1 MNTINRVQTLADE
14 RGLTLC
20 QLSKICDLSEATI
33 RTAKKRGNQLSVDT
47 IERICE
53 ALDISLSEFL
63 LKPYPNKFA
72 IRMSVNAILLSNILC
87 CEGVRT
93 TLSSPSAKNC
103 ESVMPKAPHI
113 FSNDANDGVMSFLYH
128 EEIVDCGKPERSAS

>member
-1 MNTINRVQTLADE
+1 LNTISRVQELADE

-53 ALDISLSEFL
+53 ALDISLSDF
-63 LKPYPNKFA
+63 FA
-72 IRMSVNAILLSNILC
+72 
-87 CEGVRT
+87 E
-93 TLSSPSAKNC
+93 TL
-103 ESVMPKAPHI
+103 PK
-113 FSNDANDGVMSFLYH
+113 
-128 EEIVDCGKPERSAS
+128 

>member
-33 RTAKKRGNQLSVDT
+33 RTAKKRDNQLSVDT

-53 ALDISLSEFL
+53 ALDISLSEF
-63 LKPYPNKFA
+63 FA
-72 IRMSVNAILLSNILC
+72 ETV
-87 CEGVRT
+87 
-93 TLSSPSAKNC
+93 
-103 ESVMPKAPHI
+103 PK
-113 FSNDANDGVMSFLYH
+113 
-128 EEIVDCGKPERSAS
+128 

>member
-1 MNTINRVQTLADE
+1 MNTISRVQELADE

-53 ALDISLSEFL
+53 ALDI
-63 LKPYPNKFA
+63 
-72 IRMSVNAILLSNILC
+72 
-87 CEGVRT
+87 
-93 TLSSPSAKNC
+93 
-103 ESVMPKAPHI
+103 
-113 FSNDANDGVMSFLYH
+113 
-128 EEIVDCGKPERSAS
+128 

>member
-53 ALDISLSEFL
+53 ALDISLSDFL
-63 LKPYPNKFA
+63 QKPYPNKFA
-72 IRMSVNAILLSNILC
+72 IRMSFYLHFRNHLIYSRQEKYWIPSRYPVFFECVKSSMTNTFAS
-87 CEGVRT
+87 T
-93 TLSSPSAKNC
+93 TSSHGTS
-103 ESVMPKAPHI
+103 S
-113 FSNDANDGVMSFLYH
+113 SYG
-128 EEIVDCGKPERSAS
+128 R